1 MISNRI
7 PLAAA
12 LLAVGALFLPPASA
26 RAIGEG
32 ETQQDVEGSH
42 ALQLKVMARRLMVR
56 VEEHRA
62 RITRLENLIRYHRL
76 RNQAEEVRKLEVL
89 KRREVESFERTLAE
103 IHRLLGSQ
111 DFERVSSAVRYLLA
125 SVAPDE
131 ATAPAAGEASAEEAS
146 LPADRAGAQRLQAS
160 IERSVDRQLMLERAR
175 ASSRMQL
182 SQRLKA
188 ARDQQLRLI
197 AQQQQRF
204 QRPPE
209 ATAARER
216 GANASPMGGMGARRA
231 AAQPGRRP

>member
-1 MISNRI
+1 
-7 PLAAA
+7 
-12 LLAVGALFLPPASA
+12 
-26 RAIGEG
+26 
-32 ETQQDVEGSH
+32 
-42 ALQLKVMARRLMVR
+42 
-56 VEEHRA
+56 
-62 RITRLENLIRYHRL
+62 
-76 RNQAEEVRKLEVL
+76 
-89 KRREVESFERTLAE
+89 
-103 IHRLLGSQ
+103 
-111 DFERVSSAVRYLLA
+111 
-125 SVAPDE
+125 
-131 ATAPAAGEASAEEAS
+131 
-146 LPADRAGAQRLQAS
+146 
-160 IERSVDRQLMLERAR
+160 MLERAR